1 VLFERL
7 KLDMHD
13 AFATL
18 RSYARRTNRRLS
30 DVARDVIDDRLDTA
44 VLSPSD

>member
-13 AFATL
+13 AFGTI

-30 DVARDVIDDRLDTA
+30 DVALDVIDDRVDTA
-44 VLSPSD
+44 ALLPSD